1 MEIMDRDVRE
11 AIYSYLASRKSEDLE
26 ALRELIG
33 EEFRDLSPV
42 QLAIE
47 YISRGGDPERIS
59 ALLSWRDFEEFV
71 SRSMELV
78 GMDVARGIRA
88 PPPRGFEIDVLGF
101 EHISGFS
108 IAVDC
113 KHWSRVRSLSKAARD
128 MEERVS
134 KALSRC
140 AILLSHLPTFYKA
153 RHLYPLIVTL
163 RDPQVRYL
171 GRVLIVPIHR
181 FRDLLLRFREYAEE
195 LGIEPYNN
203 PCYRLQTLK

>member
-11 AIYSYLASRKSEDLE
+11 AIYSYLASRKPEDLE

-88 PPPRGFEIDVLGF
+88 PPPRGFEIDVLGV

-113 KHWSRVRSLSKAARD
+113 KHWSRVRSLFKAARD

-171 GRVLIVPIHR
+171 GGVLIVPIHR

>member
-1 MEIMDRDVRE
+1 MDRDVRE
-11 AIYSYLASRKSEDLE
+11 AIYSYLASRKPEDLE
-26 ALRELIG
+26 MLRKLIG
-33 EEFRDLSPV
+33 EELRDLSPV

-59 ALLSWRDFEEFV
+59 ALLTWRDFEEFV
-71 SRSMELV
+71 SRTMELV
-78 GMDVARGIRA
+78 GMDIARGIRA
-88 PPPRGFEIDVLGF
+88 PPPRGFEIDVLGV

-113 KHWSRVRSLSKAARD
+113 KHWSRVRGLSKAARD
-128 MEERVS
+128 MEKRVS

-140 AILLSHLPTFYKA
+140 TILLSHLPTFYRA

-163 RDPQVRYL
+163 RDPQIRYL
-171 GRVLIVPIHR
+171 GRVLIVPIYR

-195 LGIEPYNN
+195 LGVEPYDN